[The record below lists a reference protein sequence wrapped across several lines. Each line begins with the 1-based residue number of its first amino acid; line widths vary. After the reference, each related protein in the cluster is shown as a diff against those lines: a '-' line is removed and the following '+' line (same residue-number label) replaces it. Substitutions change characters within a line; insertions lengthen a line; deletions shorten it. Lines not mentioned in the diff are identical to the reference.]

1 MKFDQMKKGFFGYQ
15 KASVYEYI
23 TKIEEEFSSKF
34 MEKEEQYQ
42 QNEEQYRN
50 RIAKLEEE
58 LREVREQLEQKREE
72 QMTIASTLL
81 DATRYA
87 ESLRQEAEEK
97 REEENKKWA
106 EELAAKQR
114 ELNQY
119 YAQILNVREMFC
131 NLLQDMEEQASRF
144 ENQVEMV
151 KTAAPGRNMA
161 LFERK
166 TIADA

>member
-23 TKIEEEFSSKF
+23 AMVEEEFSSKL

-42 QNEEQYRN
+42 QNEEQYQKK
-50 RIAKLEEE
+50 IARLEEE
-58 LREVREQLEQKREE
+58 LREMREQLEQKREE

-87 ESLRQEAEEK
+87 ETLRQETEEK
-97 REEENKKWA
+97 IQAENRKWE

-131 NLLQDMEEQASRF
+131 NLLHDMEERAGGF
-144 ENQVEMV
+144 EHQIEMV
-151 KTAAPGRNMA
+151 KAAAPGRNMT

-166 TIADA
+166 DMAEA